1 MVDDLDSISLWQATA
16 TATVY
21 PVLTEDLDV
30 DVAVLGGGVAG
41 ASVALE
47 LRRRGRDVVLVEA
60 DRVGLGATGYSTVK
74 VAAAQGTHGSTIV
87 ANAGRERAVRYLRAS
102 QGAIDSIERIVKE
115 HRIECG
121 FERSDQVVF
130 VDDESDTEV
139 LRTELDLLSQAGLDA
154 TWLPS
159 PDLPFAVA
167 GAFVARDQA
176 LFHPV
181 RYVQGLVES
190 FARDGGQVFEGTRAV
205 DVREGDPCTVS
216 TEGGH
221 TVRAKDVVIA
231 THYPIVDRGGWF
243 TRLVPQMEHAV
254 ALAATDIRG
263 ALRMC
268 YRAGRSSLSLRQARQ
283 GSQELLVV
291 VGEPHQ
297 VGEGDEG
304 DRWNALREWARER
317 LGLADVRY
325 RWSTQDAMTFDGLPM
340 SGKMHAG
347 SDHLWAVSG
356 FNAWGMTGA
365 TLTAAE
371 IADSMT
377 EGGGALTDLLDPG
390 RGLGARGLGQFLK
403 ANAKVA
409 SHWVGDRLSAGSEDL
424 RELAPGEAA
433 VVRDDEGSV
442 ALYRDEAGTMHAV
455 SAVCTHLGCL
465 VAWNGAERSWDCP
478 CHGSRFTPDGSVI
491 EPPAVQSLDAR

>member
-1 MVDDLDSISLWQATA
+1 MKDLNSISLWEASA

-21 PVLTEDLDV
+21 PTLTGDAEV

-47 LRRRGRDVVLVEA
+47 LRRRGRDVMLVEA

-74 VAAAQGTHGSTIV
+74 VAAAQGTHGSTI
-87 ANAGRERAVRYLRAS
+87 ASNAGRDQAVRYLRAS
-102 QGAIDSIERIVKE
+102 QSAIDSIERIVHE
-115 HRIECG
+115 QGIECA
-121 FERSDQVVF
+121 FERTDHVLF
-130 VDDESDTEV
+130 VDDEADAGI
-139 LRTELDLLSQAGLDA
+139 LRAELELLAEAGLDA
-154 TWLPS
+154 SWLPS
-159 PDLPFAVA
+159 PDLSFAVA
-167 GAFVARDQA
+167 GAFMARDQA

-190 FARDGGQVFEGTRAV
+190 FARDGGQVFEGTRVV
-205 DVREGDPCTVS
+205 DVDEGEPCTVG

-221 TVRAKDVVIA
+221 TIRANDVVIA

-254 ALAATDIRG
+254 ALTAEGLGG
-263 ALRMC
+263 ALQMC
-268 YRAGRSSLSLRQARQ
+268 YRAGRSSLSLRLAQH

-304 DRWNALREWARER
+304 ERGDTLQEWARER
-317 LGLADVRY
+317 LGLTDVRY

-340 SGKMHAG
+340 SGKMQPG

-365 TLTAAE
+365 TLSAIE

-377 EGGGALTDLLDPG
+377 DGGGALTDLLNPS
-390 RGLGARGLGQFLK
+390 RGQGARGLGQFLK
-403 ANAKVA
+403 ANTKVA
-409 SHWVGDRLSAGSEDL
+409 SHWVGDRMSARSEDL

-433 VVRDDEGSV
+433 VVRDDDGSV
-442 ALYRDEAGTMHAV
+442 ALYRDEGGAMHAV

-491 EPPAVQSLDAR
+491 EPPAVQPLEAR